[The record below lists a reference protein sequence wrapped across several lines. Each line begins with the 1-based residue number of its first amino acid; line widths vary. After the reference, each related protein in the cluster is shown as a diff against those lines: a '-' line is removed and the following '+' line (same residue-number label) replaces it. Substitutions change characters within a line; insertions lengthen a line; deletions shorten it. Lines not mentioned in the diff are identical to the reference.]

1 MNSNH
6 FRKGQFIVPFFVSE
20 KWFGFVQGC
29 HLFVMFS
36 RLNLV
41 YTRGKNV
48 TVDYLIIGGGILGQA
63 VAWTLV
69 KASPNADIAVIE
81 KGLCSQ
87 ATTSQAAALV
97 TQGRTKLIASAM
109 VQDTL
114 NAITELNSELD
125 MPIPFTRCGGLHL
138 AVSPDEIKS
147 LNNMAH
153 VAGELEIEHEFLE
166 QKIVDQ
172 YCPFFNTGNSQSRL
186 YFSGDGYVD
195 GTILANSFGMS
206 ARSKGVTFFQR
217 ESVTAITQLND
228 GYRVSRSNQLPDIK
242 AKHLFMCA
250 GPWAAKLLKP
260 LGILL
265 PVTPMRSLY
274 WITESY
280 PKLNADF
287 PMCVVPSAQAYFRQ
301 ETNHMLFGVRDKG
314 QALHPD
320 DIPCDVHGFQ
330 FAHDQQGLE
339 ALEDTWEKLLH
350 FWPDIE
356 QLGLANLIT
365 GISSYSTDGLPVI
378 GCPASHSNLTIVS
391 GCSGAGIAYSAGIAK
406 HAVTHAITGGIH
418 NELDINRFPLGDA
431 YAEHFRNDC
440 LLARSQKTAG

>member
-1 MNSNH
+1 M
-6 FRKGQFIVPFFVSE
+6 
-20 KWFGFVQGC
+20 
-29 HLFVMFS
+29 
-36 RLNLV
+36 
-41 YTRGKNV
+41 

-63 VAWTLV
+63 VAWTLS
-69 KASPNADIAVIE
+69 KAAPQADIALIE

-97 TQGRTKLIASAM
+97 TQGRTKLIAASM

-138 AVSPDEIKS
+138 AVSTNEIKS
-147 LNNMAH
+147 LNNMAN
-153 VAGELEIEHEFLE
+153 VAGALEIQHEFLE

-172 YCPFFNTGNSQSRL
+172 YCPFFSTGNSQSRL

-195 GTILANSFGMS
+195 GTILANSFGMG
-206 ARSKGVTFFQR
+206 ARTNGVRFFQGDNI
-217 ESVTAITQLND
+217 TAITQLDN
-228 GYRVSRSNQLPDIK
+228 GYQVSRSNDVTDIK
-242 AKHLFMCA
+242 AKHLFICA

-260 LGILL
+260 LGISL

-274 WITESY
+274 WLTEPY
-280 PKLNADF
+280 EKLDSDF
-287 PMCVVPSAQAYFRQ
+287 PVCVVPSAQAYFRQ

-320 DIPCDVHGFQ
+320 DVPCDVHGFQ
-330 FAHDQQGLE
+330 FKNDQQGLE
-339 ALEDTWEKLLH
+339 ALENAWPKLVQ

-365 GISSYSTDGLPVI
+365 GISSYSADGLPVI
-378 GCPASHSNLTIVS
+378 GCPDSHSNLTIVS
-391 GCSGAGIAYSAGIAK
+391 GCSGAGIAYSAGMAK
-406 HAVTHAITGGIH
+406 HAVTHAITGAIH
-418 NELDINRFPLGDA
+418 NELDMNRFPLGDA
-431 YAEHFRNDC
+431 YAEDFRNDC
-440 LLARSQKTAG
+440 LMARSQKTAG